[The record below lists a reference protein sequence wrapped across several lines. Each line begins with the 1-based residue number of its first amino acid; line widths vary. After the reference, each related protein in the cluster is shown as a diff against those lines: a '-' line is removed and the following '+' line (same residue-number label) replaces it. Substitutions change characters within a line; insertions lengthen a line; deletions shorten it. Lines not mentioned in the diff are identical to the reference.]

1 MAVEVKSSQRVN
13 STDVKGLKALAEEK
27 VFSDFYLVSHDP
39 VETKKGSIHA
49 IHWKKFLERL
59 WSDKII

>member
-1 MAVEVKSSQRVN
+1 MQSKSSRRVT
-13 STDVKGLKALAEEK
+13 STDVKGLKVLAEEK

-39 VETKKGSIHA
+39 VETKKGNLHT
-49 IHWKKFLERL
+49 IHWKNFLERL